1 MRCFVTG
8 STGFSGSHLLEL
20 LLNKPEVSE
29 VWGVKRDRSDLSN
42 VSHIIDQVKW
52 VNMELTDAKSVYD
65 TIEKIKP
72 DRIYHLGAIAYVP
85 SSWAYPDRVLQV
97 NTIGTLNVLEAVRK
111 YADDCIL
118 LTAGS
123 SEEYGKV
130 YEHELPI
137 RETNQLR
144 PISPYG
150 ISKVAADLLTR
161 QFNASY
167 GLKTV
172 VTRSFNHSGAR
183 RGYPYVTST
192 IVRQALEIKS
202 GKRKTF
208 LLGDTTPKRDFTNVR
223 DIARA
228 YYLTHK
234 CDWGDVY
241 NVCSGK
247 MYSIKEVVDMACKL
261 LDLGEPKIE
270 VDPEKLRPSDVS
282 ILLGDSTKFRK
293 KTGWTITIPFE
304 QTLQEIIDY
313 WRPKVG

>member
-8 STGFSGSHLLEL
+8 STGFTGSHLLEL
-20 LLNKPEVSE
+20 LLDEPEVSE

-42 VSHIIDQVKW
+42 VSHILDKVMW
-52 VNMELTDAKSVYD
+52 ANMELTDAKSVYD

-72 DRIYHLGAIAYVP
+72 DRIYHLGAIAFVP

-111 YADDCIL
+111 YADDCII

-123 SEEYGKV
+123 SEEYGRV

-150 ISKVAADLLTR
+150 VSKVAADLLTR

-172 VTRSFNHSGAR
+172 VTRSFNHSGDR

-192 IVRQALEIKS
+192 IARQALEIKA

-234 CDWGDVY
+234 CDWGCVY

-247 MYSIKEVVDMACKL
+247 MYSIREVVDIVCKL

-282 ILLGDSTKFRK
+282 VLLGNSDKFRK
-293 KTGWTITIPFE
+293 KTGWHPVIPFE